1 MYYLTKRKS
10 GISIFVFLFS
20 TELLKRLD
28 DSSEEVR
35 SAGLEAIRL
44 WLSSLTKEYNPEF
57 YATHLQFLFQ
67 QLLLFLDDPDS
78 LVQQQVLGESAGV
91 WTCNRRLKD
100 GAVW

>member
-1 MYYLTKRKS
+1 M
-10 GISIFVFLFS
+10 FLFS

-44 WLSSLTKEYNPEF
+44 WLSSLTKEYKPEF

-78 LVQQQVLGESAGV
+78 SVQQQVLGESTGV

-100 GAVW
+100 GKVS